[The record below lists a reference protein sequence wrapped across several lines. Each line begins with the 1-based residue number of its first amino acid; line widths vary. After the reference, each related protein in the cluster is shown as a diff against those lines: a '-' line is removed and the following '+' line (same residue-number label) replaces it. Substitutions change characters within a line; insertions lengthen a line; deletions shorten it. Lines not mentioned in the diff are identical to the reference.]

1 MKHNTQFIQ
10 DFMKRYDYPE
20 EAIKEFTRLLQRLDD
35 EEKFG
40 NEFDIF
46 VNGYMYPEAD
56 GLREA
61 LDGVSALGVKYEE
74 NECTI
79 EFVFLLLCAPIL
91 FERYAEKGI
100 DEQIFWDS
108 ANDFRYKL
116 VECIECE
123 EVPGTFVAG
132 WNDGFFKMGRF
143 AYGRFQ
149 YELGTFDRDDY
160 KFKCGKVLKRGDTYV
175 NFHIPSSGVPLT
187 DEVRLDSYKKAYP
200 HYKHLFPDGLVVFG
214 CHSWLLYPKHRE
226 FLPKNLNI
234 LRFMDDFEIIESDEN
249 EEGFSNG
256 WRVFG
261 KASDLPYDQLPQ
273 NTSLRKAYAQW
284 LISGHKGGNGYGF
297 IVFDGEKI
305 LK

>member
-10 DFMKRYDYPE
+10 DFMKRYEYPE
-20 EAIKEFTRLLQRLDD
+20 EAIKEFTRVLQRLDD

-40 NEFDIF
+40 KEFDIF

-61 LDGVSALGVKYEE
+61 LDGVSALAEKYEE
-74 NECTI
+74 NDCTM

-91 FERYAEKGI
+91 KERYDEKGI

-116 VECIECE
+116 MECIECE
-123 EVPGTFVAG
+123 GVPGTFVAG
-132 WNDGFFKMGRF
+132 WNDGFFKMERF

-149 YELGTFDRDDY
+149 YEVCTYMDEEYTL
-160 KFKCGKVLKRGDTYV
+160 KNGKVLKPGDKYV
-175 NFHIPSSGVPLT
+175 NFHIPSSGVSLT
-187 DEVRLDSYKKAYP
+187 DDVRLDSYKKAYP

-234 LRFMDDFEIIESDEN
+234 LKFMDDFEIISSDEN
-249 EEGFSNG
+249 EGFSND

-261 KASDLPYDQLPQ
+261 RYTNLPYDQLPQ
-273 NTSLRKAYAQW
+273 DTSLRKAYAQW
-284 LISGHKGGNGYGF
+284 LMSGHNGGNGYGF

-305 LK
+305 IR

>member
-10 DFMKRYDYPE
+10 DFMKHYDYPE

-61 LDGVSALGVKYEE
+61 LEGVDALGIKYEE
-74 NECTI
+74 NECTM

-91 FERYAEKGI
+91 RERYIEKGI
-100 DEQIFWDS
+100 GEKLFWES
-108 ANDFRYKL
+108 ASDFKYKL
-116 VECIECE
+116 IECIKCE

-132 WNDGFFKMGRF
+132 WNDGLFKMERF
-143 AYGRFQ
+143 TFGRFQ
-149 YELGTFDRDDY
+149 YEESEFERDEY
-160 KFKCGKVLKRGDTYV
+160 KLKCGKVLKPGDTYI
-175 NFHIPSSGVPLT
+175 NFHIPSSGVPLS
-187 DEVRLDSYKKAYP
+187 DEVRLDSYKKAYEN
-200 HYKHLFPDGLVVFG
+200 YKHLFPDGLVVFG

-249 EEGFSNG
+249 DEGFSNG
-256 WRVFG
+256 WRVFD
-261 KASDLPYDQLPQ
+261 KYSDLPYDQLPQ
-273 NTSLRKAYAQW
+273 DTALRKAYAQW

-305 LK
+305 LR

>member
-10 DFMKRYDYPE
+10 DFMKRYEYPE
-20 EAIKEFTRLLQRLDD
+20 EAIKEFTRVLQRLDD

-40 NEFDIF
+40 KEFDIF

-61 LDGVSALGVKYEE
+61 LDGVSVLAEKYEE
-74 NECTI
+74 NDCTM

-91 FERYAEKGI
+91 KERYDEKGI

-116 VECIECE
+116 MECIECE
-123 EVPGTFVAG
+123 GVPGTFVAG
-132 WNDGFFKMGRF
+132 WNDGFFKMERF

-149 YELGTFDRDDY
+149 YEVCTYMDEEYTL
-160 KFKCGKVLKRGDTYV
+160 KNGKVLKPGDKYV
-175 NFHIPSSGVPLT
+175 NFHIPSSGVSLT
-187 DEVRLDSYKKAYP
+187 DDVRLDSYKKAYP

-226 FLPKNLNI
+226 FLPKHLNI
-234 LRFMDDFEIIESDEN
+234 LKFMDDFEIISSDEN
-249 EEGFSNG
+249 EGFSND

-261 KASDLPYDQLPQ
+261 RYTNLPYDQLPQ
-273 NTSLRKAYAQW
+273 DTSLRKAYAQW
-284 LISGHKGGNGYGF
+284 LMSGHNGGNGYGF

-305 LK
+305 IR